1 MKQTPVSIFFLAAFL
16 VVFPVIDGF
25 AAPLTS
31 ELLSGTSFWIDNLLE
46 ILIVPAMALGI
57 VWAFRRKYG

>member
-31 ELLSGTSFWIDNLLE
+31 QLLVGTSSWMGSLVAALIILNL
-46 ILIVPAMALGI
+46 
-57 VWAFRRKYG
+57 VWVCRNKHG